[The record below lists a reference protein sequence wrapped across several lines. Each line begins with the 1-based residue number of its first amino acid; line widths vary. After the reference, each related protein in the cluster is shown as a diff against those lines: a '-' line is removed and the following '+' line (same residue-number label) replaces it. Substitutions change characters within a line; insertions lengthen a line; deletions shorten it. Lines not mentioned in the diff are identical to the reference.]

1 MIRYIALDIVGLL
14 VAASLLNSFSDE
26 GGMRDFKFVFIVLR
40 FGDLLLLAA
49 ILLLYYH
56 SQTLDIA
63 AMIARAAELPV
74 GISAW
79 AFVCFLLAVLVKSG
93 AAPFSRWAQKA
104 RARNH
109 PILFWL
115 SGLLMPAL
123 GYYLLYRVLPIRE
136 NEPILQW
143 IMFAIGL
150 ASLILNYLAGAVKPD
165 RVLFSRTSGF
175 YSALL
180 LCVTAFE
187 TPNHLGWYLV
197 GLVLSRLVQL
207 VFQGHTPVWRALR
220 LGFRFG
226 INLVFILINLSTM
239 SPQVIAGWGV
249 LSAVV
254 LLLDW
259 RTSRRHW
266 TEEAV
271 GGTAVAVSP
280 ENGDPV
286 DMLSAI
292 ERAAFW
298 INQTFEGEVL
308 ANGFEKAKSG
318 LLGLAEWLAKNVEN
332 RFDPVMAWLG
342 EKLMR
347 TSEIERG
354 YDRGIDWIGEK
365 LMGLAQGAL
374 VRVEIKPAEHSAEIM
389 DEAVR
394 SLTEYE
400 ENPNKRSFRRDLIWI
415 PLFLIVVLLFMIVL
429 ARG

>member
-1 MIRYIALDIVGLL
+1 
-14 VAASLLNSFSDE
+14 
-26 GGMRDFKFVFIVLR
+26 
-40 FGDLLLLAA
+40 
-49 ILLLYYH
+49 
-56 SQTLDIA
+56 
-63 AMIARAAELPV
+63 
-74 GISAW
+74 
-79 AFVCFLLAVLVKSG
+79 
-93 AAPFSRWAQKA
+93 
-104 RARNH
+104 
-109 PILFWL
+109 
-115 SGLLMPAL
+115 
-123 GYYLLYRVLPIRE
+123 
-136 NEPILQW
+136 
-143 IMFAIGL
+143 
-150 ASLILNYLAGAVKPD
+150 
-165 RVLFSRTSGF
+165 
-175 YSALL
+175 
-180 LCVTAFE
+180 
-187 TPNHLGWYLV
+187 
-197 GLVLSRLVQL
+197 
-207 VFQGHTPVWRALR
+207 
-220 LGFRFG
+220 
-226 INLVFILINLSTM
+226 
-239 SPQVIAGWGV
+239 
-249 LSAVV
+249 
-254 LLLDW
+254 LDW